1 MNDKLRKAVA
11 SGVFCAM
18 IFVLTM
24 FVKIP
29 IGAGY
34 VHLGDSILYIC
45 SSLLG
50 PFGIIAGAIG
60 EALADAVGGFA
71 VYVPFTLVIKVL
83 IALPFALFSTK
94 TEKLLT
100 VKNIIF
106 TIIAM
111 IISVLGYALADYFV
125 AGQGMAIPYM
135 WMNVVQ
141 GLASAASFAI
151 IAAAFDKMK
160 IRNKILRG

>member
-34 VHLGDSILYIC
+34 VHLGDSILYVC
-45 SSLLG
+45 ASLLG
-50 PFGIIAGAIG
+50 PFGVIAGAIG

-71 VYVPFTLVIKVL
+71 VYVPFTLIIKVL
-83 IALPFALFSTK
+83 ISLPFAIFSTK

-100 VKNIIF
+100 VKNLLF

-111 IISVLGYALADYFV
+111 VISVLGYALADYIV

-141 GLASAASFAI
+141 GLASTAAFAI